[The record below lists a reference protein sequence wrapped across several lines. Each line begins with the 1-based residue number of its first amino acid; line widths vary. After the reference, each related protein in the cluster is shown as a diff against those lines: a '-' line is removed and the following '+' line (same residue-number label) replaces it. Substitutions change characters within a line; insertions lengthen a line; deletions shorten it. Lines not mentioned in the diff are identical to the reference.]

1 MAQDKNTIGVTP
13 ENRQFLADVVESG
26 LFNEEMDAAKLA
38 MSVAILRGIEIG
50 EATSA
55 ETKWNVGSFDKDGH
69 IKIVLVALFPEH
81 PTPYRLSEYLINRGL
96 QILKSEMAANPSFD
110 IATLQKSSVAPDGTS
125 N

>member
-26 LFNEEMDAAKLA
+26 LFSEEMDAAKLA
-38 MSVAILRGIEIG
+38 MSVAILRGVGVG

-69 IKIVLVALFPEH
+69 IKTVLGGLFPEN
-81 PTPYRLSEYLINRGL
+81 PTPYRLAEFLINRGL
-96 QILKSEMAANPSFD
+96 EMLKAEIAANPTLD
-110 IATLQKSSVAPDGTS
+110 IATLQKSAVAAS
-125 N
+125 QA

>member
-38 MSVAILRGIEIG
+38 MSVAILHGVGIG

-69 IKIVLVALFPEH
+69 IKIVLAALFPEH
-81 PTPYRLSEYLINRGL
+81 QTPYRLSEYLINRGL
-96 QILKSEMAANPSFD
+96 DLLRLEILSNPSLE
-110 IATLQKSSVAPDGTS
+110 IAALLRSSGATTPTQ
-125 N
+125 